1 VACRRRVS
9 LPKYS
14 YSNARL
20 TRRRTVQS
28 IKAMAY
34 DRDSGIPDPD
44 SCRTVFTLAA
54 ALAREDEDA
63 GGGERANK
71 HENEHAAHDSRLQAA
86 KRTTIDETDAVV
98 ENDAPVAAGTERSC
112 LHEQAP
118 RSLLAS
124 GELGG
129 LALDSQGYIWVPLY
143 ASGCMPPGSPASARQ
158 SSLAPSSWVLRV
170 HGVTGEVERSISLG
184 TWRPTACA
192 FGGDAL
198 DDLYITTRY
207 SIDCSLLPDVCRC
220 SPAPRCH
227 ES

>member
-1 VACRRRVS
+1 
-9 LPKYS
+9 
-14 YSNARL
+14 
-20 TRRRTVQS
+20 
-28 IKAMAY
+28 MAY

-54 ALAREDEDA
+54 ALAREDKDA
-63 GGGERANK
+63 GRGELANE
-71 HENEHAAHDSRLQAA
+71 HENEHAANDSSLQSA
-86 KRTTIDETDAVV
+86 KRTTIDETDSVV
-98 ENDAPVAAGTERSC
+98 EKDAPVAAGTERSC
-112 LHEQAP
+112 LREQAP
-118 RSLLAS
+118 RPLPAS

-143 ASGCMPPGSPASARQ
+143 VSGCMPLGLPVSARQ
-158 SSLAPSSWVLRV
+158 SSSAPSSRLLRV
-170 HGVTGEVERSISLG
+170 HGVTGEVERNISLG

-207 SIDCSLLPDVCRC
+207 SIDGSLLPDACRC

-227 ES
+227 KSSS